1 MTRSPGCTLV
11 RSHTDPG
18 NTLMQT
24 LSRRAI
30 ALAALLIV
38 GHAAAAAQSVD
49 VTSSLQWR
57 LVGPHRAGWATAA
70 AGPGGGSDTFYL
82 GAAGGGVWKSDD
94 AGNTWRAV
102 FDGVGS
108 ASVGAL
114 TVAASNADVIY
125 VGMGQVTS
133 RYDIA
138 AGDGVYRS
146 DDAGKSWR
154 HLGLASSR
162 HIGALK
168 VHPTNP
174 DIAWVAALGSTYGPG
189 GERGVYRTADGGKS
203 WQRTLF
209 VDEDTGAV
217 DLALDPTDPRVLY
230 ASTWQVRFRPW
241 LAYFSPDVG
250 PGSAIYKSTDGGV
263 TWKRIEGG
271 GWPGGEL
278 GRIGLSASARA
289 QGTRVW
295 AVVDAKPEGGL
306 YRSDDAGATWVH
318 ANADRELVNAYFAQ
332 LAAAP
337 DDPDVVYAMGRSI
350 HRCADGGTR
359 CEIVKGAPGG
369 DDYHFLWIDPQQP
382 ERMMTGADQGAA
394 LTLNGGRTWTDWYNQ
409 PTGQFYKIHTD
420 SVFPYRIYAGQQD
433 NGTVRI
439 ASRSDYGSINYR
451 DWESVGA
458 DERDYQVPDPRD
470 PDIVYGSGLGGRL
483 SRWNARNGE
492 VQNVSPW
499 PISSY
504 GQRPTDFQQRYSWIT
519 PIAISPIAPYP
530 LYLGS
535 QRLWRSTNQGMN
547 WEALG
552 PDLSAASQAAQD
564 CGGSLDPSR
573 ARACG
578 YGVIWSIGLSPR
590 DNSEIWVGTDD
601 GLVRLTRDGG
611 KSWQDVTPEGV
622 PAWAKISTVEASPT
636 TPGTAYIAVDNH
648 RQDDFRPYA
657 YRTRDYG
664 RTWALVNRGLPADHF
679 VGVVRADTVRA
690 GLIYAGT
697 ETGVFVS
704 VDDGEQWQPLQ
715 RNLPVAWVRDLA
727 VHGNDLIVA
736 TQGRAIWVLDDLSP
750 LRQHDA
756 VAGGSTEHLFKPAT
770 AMRLRKN
777 QNRDTPLPKETPA
790 GSNPPTGAVIDYWL
804 AKPAASVELEIQDS
818 AGATVRTYSSDD
830 APPPVEVERY
840 FSDDWLVPAQPPGT
854 GAGMHRFTWDL
865 RYARPRSTEYAYSL
879 STAYGMGV
887 PIVPQG
893 PVVAPGD
900 YRVVLRVDGRE
911 QSAPFTVTM
920 DPRVPVDASSLS
932 ATLALSRQV
941 QELLEKHY
949 AGAAEVD
956 YVGSAADSLR
966 KEQPGNEQ
974 AVRALDAFDK
984 RLAPLRTG
992 EGDLADNLNLKAI
1005 GGVLRSTATDLEST
1019 DRAPTEPQRR
1029 VVAET
1034 AGRLARALASWTRLR
1049 DTELP
1054 RLNTELA
1061 SAGIAPIEIPPLD
1074 RIRLSGPSESREM
1087 P

>member
-1 MTRSPGCTLV
+1 
-11 RSHTDPG
+11 
-18 NTLMQT
+18 MQT
-24 LSRRAI
+24 LTLRGI
-30 ALAALLIV
+30 TLAAFLV
-38 GHAAAAAQSVD
+38 AFHTAAAAPSLN
-49 VTSSLQWR
+49 VTSSLEWR

-70 AGPGGGSDTFYL
+70 AGAGGGSDTFYL

-94 AGNTWRAV
+94 AGDTWSAV

-114 TVAASNADVIY
+114 TVAPSNPDVIY

-146 DDAGKSWR
+146 DDAGRTWR
-154 HLGLASSR
+154 HLGLAASR
-162 HIGALK
+162 HVGALE

-174 DIAWVAALGSTYGPG
+174 DIAWVAALGPSFGPG

-209 VDEDTGAV
+209 VNDDTGAV
-217 DLALDPTDPRVLY
+217 DIALDPSNPQVLY
-230 ASTWQVRFRPW
+230 AATWQVRYRPW
-241 LAYFSPDVG
+241 LAYFTPDVG
-250 PGSAIYKSTDGGV
+250 PGSALYKSSDGGLSW
-263 TWKRIEGG
+263 TRIEGG
-271 GWPGGEL
+271 GWPTGPL
-278 GRIGLSASARA
+278 GRIGLAASPRA

-295 AVVDAKPEGGL
+295 AVVDAELGGGL
-306 YRSDDAGATWVH
+306 YRSDDAGSTWVH
-318 ANADRELVNAYFAQ
+318 ANDDPELVNAYFAR
-332 LAAAP
+332 LTAVP
-337 DDPDVVYAMGRSI
+337 GEPDVVYAMGRSI
-350 HRCADGGTR
+350 HRCSEGGTK
-359 CEIVKGAPGG
+359 CELVKGAPGG
-369 DDYHFLWIDPQQP
+369 DDYHFLWIDPQHP
-382 ERMMTGADQGAA
+382 GRMITGADQGAA

-420 SVFPYRIYAGQQD
+420 NEFPYRIYAGQQD

-439 ASRSDYGSINYR
+439 ASRSDYGSITYR
-451 DWESVGA
+451 DWEPVGA

-519 PIAISPIAPYP
+519 PIAISQVDPYP

-535 QRLWRSTNQGMN
+535 QRLWRSTDQGMS

-552 PDLSAASQAAQD
+552 PDLSAANPAARD
-564 CGGSLDPSR
+564 CEGDLDPSR
-573 ARACG
+573 ARSCG
-578 YGVIWSIGLSPR
+578 YGVIWSIGLSTR
-590 DNSEIWVGTDD
+590 DNSEIWIGTDD

-611 KSWQDVTPEGV
+611 KSWADVTPKGL
-622 PAWAKISTVEASPT
+622 PAWAKISTVEPSPT

-648 RQDDFRPYA
+648 RQDDFRPYV
-657 YRTRDYG
+657 YRTRDHG
-664 RTWALVNRGLPADHF
+664 RTWTQVNRGLPDDHF

-690 GLIYAGT
+690 GLIFAGT

-704 VDDGEQWQPLQ
+704 VDDGGQWQPLQ
-715 RNLPVAWVRDLA
+715 RNLPVAWVRDIA
-727 VHGNDLIVA
+727 VHDDDLIVA

-756 VAGGSTEHLFKPAT
+756 VAAGSAEHLFKPAT
-770 AMRLRKN
+770 AIRLRKN

-790 GSNPPTGAVIDYWL
+790 GVNPPTGAVIDYWL
-804 AKPAASVELEIQDS
+804 AKPASRVALEIRDA
-818 AGATVRTYSSDD
+818 AGAVVRTYSSDD

-840 FSDDWLVPAQPPGT
+840 FSEDWVVPAGSPGT

-865 RYARPRSTEYAYSL
+865 RYARPRSTEYEYSL
-879 STAYGMGV
+879 STAYGTGV
-887 PIVPQG
+887 PIMPQG
-893 PVVAPGD
+893 PVVAPGE

-911 QSAPFTVTM
+911 QSAPFTVVM
-920 DPRVPVDASSLS
+920 DPRVPVDPAALS
-932 ATLALSRQV
+932 ATLALSRETQS
-941 QELLEKHY
+941 LLERHY
-949 AGAAEVD
+949 AGEAQME
-956 YVGSAADSLR
+956 YVADLTHELR
-966 KEQPGNEQ
+966 KAQSANSQ
-974 AVRALDAFDK
+974 AVQALEAFDK
-984 RLAPLRTG
+984 QLAPLRTG
-992 EGDLADNLNLKAI
+992 AGDRADNLNLKSI
-1005 GGVLRSTATDLEST
+1005 GGVLRSTATDLESS

-1034 AGRLARALASWTRLR
+1034 ADRLDRALASWAKLR
-1049 DTELP
+1049 DQELP
-1054 RLNTELA
+1054 RLNAELA
-1061 SAGIAPIEIPPLD
+1061 SAGVAPIEIPPLD
-1074 RIRLSGPSESREM
+1074 KIRLSGPSASREM

>member
-1 MTRSPGCTLV
+1 MHKLT
-11 RSHTDPG
+11 
-18 NTLMQT
+18 
-24 LSRRAI
+24 SRGI
-30 ALAALLIV
+30 ALAALLV
-38 GHAAAAAQSVD
+38 ACRAATAAPSAD
-49 VTSSLQWR
+49 VTSSLEWR

-70 AGPGGGSDTFYL
+70 AGAGNESETFYL

-94 AGNTWRAV
+94 AGDTWNAV

-114 TVAASNADVIY
+114 AVAPTNPDVLY

-146 DDAGKSWR
+146 DDAGSTWR
-154 HLGLASSR
+154 HVGLAASR

-168 VHPTNP
+168 VHPENP
-174 DIAWVAALGSTYGPG
+174 DIAWVAALGPAFGPG
-189 GERGVYRTADGGKS
+189 GERGVYRTSDGGKS

-209 VDEDTGAV
+209 VNEDTGAV
-217 DLALDPTDPRVLY
+217 DIALDPSDPNVLY
-230 ASTWQVRFRPW
+230 AATWQVRYRPW
-241 LAYFSPDVG
+241 LAYFTPDVG
-250 PGSAIYKSTDGGV
+250 PGSALYKSTDGGMN
-263 TWKRIEGG
+263 WKRIEGG
-271 GWPGGEL
+271 GWPSGTL
-278 GRIGLSASARA
+278 GRIGLAASARA

-295 AVVDAKPEGGL
+295 AVVDAVTGGGL

-318 ANADRELVNAYFAQ
+318 ANADKELVNSYFAR
-332 LAAAP
+332 LTAVP
-337 DDPDVVYAMGRSI
+337 GEPDVVYAMGRSI
-350 HRCADGGTR
+350 RRCTEGGTK

-369 DDYHFLWIDPQQP
+369 DDYHFLWIDPRRP
-382 ERMMTGADQGAA
+382 ERMITGADQGAA

-409 PTGQFYKIHTD
+409 PTGQFYKLATD
-420 SVFPYRIYAGQQD
+420 DSFPYRIYAGQQD

-439 ASRSDYGSINYR
+439 ASRSDYGSISYR
-451 DWESVGA
+451 DWEPVGA
-458 DERDYQVPDPRD
+458 DERDYEIPDPRD

-504 GQRPTDFQQRYSWIT
+504 GQRLTAFRQRYSWIT
-519 PIAISPIAPYP
+519 PIAMSKIDPYP
-530 LYLGS
+530 LYFGS
-535 QRLWRSTNQGMN
+535 QSLWRSTDQGAT
-547 WEALG
+547 WEVLG
-552 PDLSAASQAAQD
+552 PDLSAAARPSAKE
-564 CGGSLDPSR
+564 CKGELDPAH

-578 YGVIWSIGLSPR
+578 YGVIWSIGLSTR

-611 KSWQDVTPEGV
+611 KSWADVTPKAV
-622 PAWAKISTVEASPT
+622 PAWAKVATVEPSPT

-648 RQDDFRPYA
+648 RQNDFRPFV

-664 RTWALVNRGLPADHF
+664 KSWVLVSQGLPTDHF
-679 VGVVRADTVRA
+679 VGVVRADTVCA

-704 VDDGEQWQPLQ
+704 VDGGEHWQTLQ
-715 RNLPVAWVRDLA
+715 RNLPVAWVRDIA
-727 VHGNDLIVA
+727 VHDNDLIVA

-756 VAGGSTEHLFKPAT
+756 VTAGTSEHLFNPAT

-790 GSNPPTGAVIDYWL
+790 GRNPPTGAVIDYWL
-804 AKPAASVELEIQDS
+804 AGPASRVELEIRDA
-818 AGATVRTYSSDD
+818 AGAVVRMYSSDD
-830 APPPVEVERY
+830 PPPPVEVERY
-840 FSDDWLVPAQPPGT
+840 FSADWIVPAESPAT
-854 GAGMHRFTWDL
+854 SAGMHRFTWDL
-865 RYARPRSTEYAYSL
+865 RYPRPRSTEYEYLL

-887 PIVPQG
+887 PVVPQG
-893 PVVAPGD
+893 PVVAPGQ
-900 YRVVLRVDGRE
+900 YRVTLRVDGRE
-911 QSAPFTVTM
+911 QSAPLTVAM
-920 DPRVPVDASSLS
+920 DPRVPVDAAALS
-932 ATLALSRQV
+932 ASLALSR
-941 QELLEKHY
+941 EIRALLERHY
-949 AGAAEVD
+949 EGEAELE
-956 YVGSAADSLR
+956 YVGEAADELR
-966 KEQPGNEQ
+966 KEQSGN
-974 AVRALDAFDK
+974 AKAMRALEYFDK

-992 EGDLADNLNLKAI
+992 VGDRADDLNLKAI

-1034 AGRLARALASWTRLR
+1034 AGRLERALAAWKQLR

-1054 RLNTELA
+1054 GLNAELV
-1061 SAGIAPIEIPPLD
+1061 SAGLKPIEIPPVD
-1074 RIRLSGPSESREM
+1074 KIRLSGPSASREM